1 MSDDVCKIVH
11 FTLLEAS
18 LMRLSI
24 IVAMDDNQLIGKNN
38 ALPWHLPADLG
49 YFKKTTLGKT
59 VLMGRKT
66 YESIGFPLPNRRNV
80 IVSRNADFEAQGCE
94 VVASIDA
101 ALELA
106 KEDDEVMVMGGAS
119 FYEQMLPDVD
129 RLYITQ
135 IEGSYAGDAYFP
147 NFNRNEFVESFRE
160 SHQPDEK
167 NQHTYHFTIL
177 DRK

>member
-1 MSDDVCKIVH
+1 
-11 FTLLEAS
+11 
-18 LMRLSI
+18 MRLSI
-24 IVAMDDNQLIGKNN
+24 IVAMDDNQLIGKDN

-49 YFKKTTLGKT
+49 YFKETTTGKT

-80 IVSRNADFEAQGCE
+80 IVSRNADFTAKGCE
-94 VVASIDA
+94 VVSSITA

-106 KEDDEVMVMGGAS
+106 KHDDEVMIMGGAS
-119 FYEQMLPDVD
+119 FYEQMLPSVD

-135 IEGSYAGDAYFP
+135 IEGSYEGDAHFP
-147 NFNRNEFVESFRE
+147 TFDRSDFSESFRE
-160 SHQPDEK
+160 SHQPDDK
-167 NQHTYHFTIL
+167 NPHTYHFTIL

>member
-1 MSDDVCKIVH
+1 
-11 FTLLEAS
+11 
-18 LMRLSI
+18 MRLSI
-24 IVAMDDNQLIGKNN
+24 IVAMDDNQLIGKDN

-49 YFKKTTLGKT
+49 YFKKTTTGKT

-66 YESIGFPLPNRRNV
+66 YESIGRPLPNRRNV
-80 IVSRNADFEAQGCE
+80 IVSRNANFQAHGCE

-106 KEDDEVMVMGGAS
+106 KNDDEVMVMGGAS
-119 FYEQMLPDVD
+119 FYEQMLPSVD

-135 IEGSYAGDAYFP
+135 IEGAHEGDAYFP
-147 NFNRNEFVESFRE
+147 KFDRSEFSEVSRE
-160 SHQPDEK
+160 SHPADEK
-167 NQHTYHFTIL
+167 NRHTYHFTIL

>member
-1 MSDDVCKIVH
+1 MIISMIVAVS
-11 FTLLEAS
+11 ENGVIGKDGDIPW
-18 LMRLSI
+18 RLS
-24 IVAMDDNQLIGKNN
+24 
-38 ALPWHLPADLG
+38 ADLQR
-49 YFKKTTLGKT
+49 FKHLTMDHHL
-59 VLMGRKT
+59 VMGRKT

>member
-1 MSDDVCKIVH
+1 
-11 FTLLEAS
+11 
-18 LMRLSI
+18 MRLSI
-24 IVAMDDNQLIGKNN
+24 IVAMDDNQLIGKDN

-49 YFKKTTLGKT
+49 YFKKTTTGKT

-80 IVSRNADFEAQGCE
+80 IVSRNADFTAKGCE
-94 VVASIDA
+94 VVSSITA

-106 KEDDEVMVMGGAS
+106 KHDDEVMIMGGAS
-119 FYEQMLPDVD
+119 FYEQMLPSVD

-135 IEGSYAGDAYFP
+135 IEGSYEGDAHFP
-147 NFNRNEFVESFRE
+147 TFDRSDFSESFRE
-160 SHQPDEK
+160 SHQPDDK
-167 NQHTYHFTIL
+167 NPHTYHFTIL